1 MAESTGGISKTN
13 LFLMLVC
20 AGVVAWLYGKELI
33 VDRLGIDPAILGL
46 ELQTPERQAE
56 AIDTPGPIDRSVVPI
71 QGIVVMDMELYMN
84 DPEVVR
90 QKLTPDQVRTK
101 AAELARDYAAKGYA
115 VLMRSD
121 TVAVPANAIIPLF
134 E

>member
-13 LFLMLVC
+13 VFLMLVC
-20 AGVVAWLYGKELI
+20 AGVVAWLYGKEMI
-33 VDRLGIDPAILGL
+33 VERLGVDPAILGL
-46 ELQTPERQAE
+46 EVQATDSQTA
-56 AIDTPGPIDRSVVPI
+56 PGDEVGTVNKGVVPI

-101 AAELARDYAAKGYA
+101 AAELARDYAAQGYA

-121 TVAVPANAIIPLF
+121 TVAVPANAIIPHF
-134 E
+134 K